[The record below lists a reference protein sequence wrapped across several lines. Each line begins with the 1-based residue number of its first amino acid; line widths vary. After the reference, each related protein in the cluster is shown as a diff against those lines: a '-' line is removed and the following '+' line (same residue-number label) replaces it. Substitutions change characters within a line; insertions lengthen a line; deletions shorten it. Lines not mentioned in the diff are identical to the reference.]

1 MWLLRANEKSPT
13 YKCIII
19 LYLNATLYFWQPP
32 SISKVWFTLVGRALT
47 VWSSSFPCKFWVKFT
62 NFVDIFKC
70 GWVHFMDFRQVV
82 NSILGLIVCVTVSV
96 SSWWLK
102 LKKDPTLCRHEAPN
116 QKVKQSTASVRLIP
130 EPINACWSQLEI
142 CQGLWEWVGLK
153 GLLND
158 RGGEWARLSTY
169 NHTRCVTLCQQ
180 TVECSTT
187 RLWGT
192 RKTLLTFASI
202 TNPEVFYLSAI
213 ACVPFNREEMITEA
227 CWTEFAAM
235 GLDLSANLVF
245 DLVTTSNIIEGER
258 WVCHLHNQQYH
269 RFSSLPQIEG
279 VKLSPCPFTTN
290 CTYTLIIINLHSMAA
305 FERTAAQKEKKNCC
319 LCSWWSGKEAAVVS
333 SVAEEVE
340 WFDISSSFQQ
350 TRENTGFSF

>member
-1 MWLLRANEKSPT
+1 MWLLRANEKTPT

-32 SISKVWFTLVGRALT
+32 SIAKLWFTLVGGALT
-47 VWSSSFPCKFWVKFT
+47 VWSSSFLCKFWFKFT

-153 GLLND
+153 DLLND
-158 RGGEWARLSTY
+158 RGGEWARPSTY
-169 NHTRCVTLCQQ
+169 NHTLRHPVSADCGMFDHPAVRETENFADLRLYNKPRGFLFKCNRLC
-180 TVECSTT
+180 
-187 RLWGT
+187 
-192 RKTLLTFASI
+192 
-202 TNPEVFYLSAI
+202 
-213 ACVPFNREEMITEA
+213 PFNGEEMIIEA

-235 GLDLSANLVF
+235 GLDLSPNLVI
-245 DLVTTSNIIEGER
+245 DLVTTSSIIEGEQ
-258 WVCHLHNQQYH
+258 WVCQ
-269 RFSSLPQIEG
+269 
-279 VKLSPCPFTTN
+279 
-290 CTYTLIIINLHSMAA
+290 
-305 FERTAAQKEKKNCC
+305 
-319 LCSWWSGKEAAVVS
+319 
-333 SVAEEVE
+333 
-340 WFDISSSFQQ
+340 SFA
-350 TRENTGFSF
+350 